1 MTSRDAAK
9 MTAGADRRNGGMRIA
24 MLAAVATVAACTP
37 DEGAAVLPERT
48 SAFVDSAAREVC
60 VAGITDFASLHTR
73 MTDAGFSFSYADAFA
88 RYYTARGGDVIAYFG
103 NFQNGDRYCVVTANR
118 LTEEEATLLAFDT
131 VRTSNA
137 IVKEPIRLD
146 APDIGSAWY
155 MRDVRGEYLV
165 GVLETTRYATSWRGA
180 GIVAIE
186 PKEPGGFT
194 DPS

>member
-1 MTSRDAAK
+1 MTVK
-9 MTAGADRRNGGMRIA
+9 MPARLS
-24 MLAAVATVAACTP
+24 LAACWVLALTACTA
-37 DEGAAVLPERT
+37 DEGAVVLPERT
-48 SAFVDSAAREVC
+48 TAFVDSAAREVC
-60 VAGITDFASLHTR
+60 VAGITDFDSLHER
-73 MTDAGFSFSYADAFA
+73 MTGAGFDFSYADAFA

-118 LTEEEATLLAFDT
+118 LTEEAATLLAFDT

-137 IVKEPIRLD
+137 IVKEPVEVD
-146 APDIGSAWY
+146 APTIGSAWY
-155 MRDVRGEYLV
+155 LRDVRGEYLI

-186 PKEPGGFT
+186 PRQPGGFT